1 MEKIKHIF
9 FDLDATLWDFEKN
22 SQEALFEMFH
32 HDEMNIKCGVDFET
46 FHLEYKLINAELWR
60 LYGLHEV
67 TKEELRY
74 QRFHKTFQFFN
85 FKNLDLAKHWADK
98 YVFISPRKTNLIN
111 GTIDILEYLKPN
123 YDLHIITNGFKEAQ
137 EIKFECC
144 NLKPYFFEI
153 LISEELGVHKPH
165 KRIFEIAQNLVNAT
179 HDECVMIGDSFES
192 DVEGALNANWQA
204 IYFNNFRA
212 LDASRSHVKTINELS
227 ELKTFF

>member
-1 MEKIKHIF
+1 MKKIKHIF

-22 SQEALFEMFH
+22 SQEALHEMFH
-32 HDEMNIKCGVDFET
+32 QDDMNIKCGVDFDA
-46 FHLEYKLINAELWR
+46 FHFEYKKINAELWR

-74 QRFHKTFQFFN
+74 QRFFQTFKHFKFN
-85 FKNLDLAKHWADK
+85 NLSFAMKWADN

-111 GTIDILEYLKPN
+111 GAIDVLEYLKPN

-153 LISEELGVHKPH
+153 LISEELGVHKPN
-165 KRIFEIAQNLVNAT
+165 KRIFEIAQNRVNAS
-179 HDECVMIGDSFES
+179 HEECVMIGDSFES

-204 IYFNNFRA
+204 IYFNNYRQ
-212 LDASRSHVKTINELS
+212 LDESKKHINTINELS
-227 ELKTFF
+227 ELKLIF

>member
-1 MEKIKHIF
+1 MKKIKHIF

-22 SQEALFEMFH
+22 SQEALHEMFH
-32 HDEMNIKCGVDFET
+32 QDDMNIKCGVDFET
-46 FHLEYKLINAELWR
+46 FHFEYKKINAELWR

-74 QRFHKTFQFFN
+74 QRFHQTFKH
-85 FKNLDLAKHWADK
+85 FKLNQLDLAMQWADN
-98 YVFISPRKTNLIN
+98 YVFISPRKTNLIH
-111 GTIDILEYLKPN
+111 GAIDILDYLKPN

-153 LISEELGVHKPH
+153 LISEELGVHKPN
-165 KRIFEIAQNLVNAT
+165 KRIFEMAQNRVNAS
-179 HDECVMIGDSFES
+179 HEECVMIGDSFES

-204 IYFNNFRA
+204 IYFNNYRQ
-212 LDASRSHVKTINELS
+212 LNESKKHINTINELS
-227 ELKTFF
+227 ELKLIF